1 MEKNMKEKQKLDRR
15 NTYTPA
21 YDPQVRKSVTL
32 PLKRRETACDQSL
45 KTPSNNPHADLQ
57 SGMTGRDLKAPVI
70 NMRNEPLITCVK
82 SIIEK
87 GEEKKMDTDIKN
99 VKLVRYRNVM
109 QFDPQLLPTLM
120 HGVSLGVVI

>member
-1 MEKNMKEKQKLDRR
+1 MKEKQKLVGR
-15 NTYTPA
+15 NTCTPE
-21 YDPQVRKSVTL
+21 YDLQVRKSVTL

-45 KTPSNNPHADLQ
+45 KTLSNNPHADLQ

-87 GEEKKMDTDIKN
+87 GEEKKMDTDVKN

-109 QFDPQLLPTLM
+109 QFEPQLLPTLT

>member
-1 MEKNMKEKQKLDRR
+1 MEKNMKEKQRLDRR

-45 KTPSNNPHADLQ
+45 KTHTNNPHVDLQ
-57 SGMTGRDLKAPVI
+57 SGMSGWDLRVPVI

-87 GEEKKMDTDIKN
+87 GEEKKMDTD

-109 QFDPQLLPTLM
+109 QFDPQLLPTLT
-120 HGVSLGVVI
+120 HGVSMEEIR

>member
-1 MEKNMKEKQKLDRR
+1 MEKNMREKQKLVGR
-15 NTYTPA
+15 NTCTPMDA
-21 YDPQVRKSVTL
+21 PQVRSSVTL
-32 PLKRRETACDQSL
+32 SLNREETLSDQSL
-45 KTPSNNPHADLQ
+45 RTPSNNPHAELQ

-87 GEEKKMDTDIKN
+87 GEEKKMDTDVKN

-109 QFDPQLLPTLM
+109 QFEPQLLPTLT

>member
-1 MEKNMKEKQKLDRR
+1 MEKTMREKQKLVEG
-15 NTYTPA
+15 NTCTPA

-32 PLKRRETACDQSL
+32 TLKRRETACDQSL
-45 KTPSNNPHADLQ
+45 KTPSNNPHVDLQ

-109 QFDPQLLPTLM
+109 QFDPQLLLTLT
-120 HGVSLGVVI
+120 HGVSMEEIR

>member
-1 MEKNMKEKQKLDRR
+1 MEKNMKEKQKLVWRDTR
-15 NTYTPA
+15 TPA
-21 YDPQVRKSVTL
+21 YAPQVRKSVTL
-32 PLKRRETACDQSL
+32 TLKRRETACDQSL
-45 KTPSNNPHADLQ
+45 KTLSNNPHADLQ

-109 QFDPQLLPTLM
+109 QFDPQLLPTLT
-120 HGVSLGVVI
+120 HGVSMEEIR

>member
-1 MEKNMKEKQKLDRR
+1 MKEKQKLVGR
-15 NTYTPA
+15 NTCTPE

-45 KTPSNNPHADLQ
+45 KTPSNNPHVDLQ
-57 SGMTGRDLKAPVI
+57 SGMTGRDLKTPVI
-70 NMRNEPLITCVK
+70 NIRNEPLITCVK

-87 GEEKKMDTDIKN
+87 GEEKKMDTDVKS
-99 VKLVRYRNVM
+99 VKLVRYRNIM
-109 QFDPQLLPTLM
+109 QFEPQLLLTLT

>member
-45 KTPSNNPHADLQ
+45 RTLSNNPHADLQ
-57 SGMTGRDLKAPVI
+57 PGMTGLDLKTPVI
-70 NMRNEPLITCVK
+70 NIRNEPLITCVK

-87 GEEKKMDTDIKN
+87 GEEKKMDTDVKS
-99 VKLVRYRNVM
+99 VKLVRYRNIM
-109 QFDPQLLPTLM
+109 QFEPQLLPTLT

>member
-45 KTPSNNPHADLQ
+45 NTHTNNPHVDLQ

-87 GEEKKMDTDIKN
+87 GEEKKMDTDVKS
-99 VKLVRYRNVM
+99 VKLVRYRNIM
-109 QFDPQLLPTLM
+109 QFEPQLLLTLT

>member
-1 MEKNMKEKQKLDRR
+1 MKEKQKLVGR
-15 NTYTPA
+15 NTCTPE
-21 YDPQVRKSVTL
+21 YDLQVRKSVTL

-87 GEEKKMDTDIKN
+87 GEEKKMDTDVKN

-109 QFDPQLLPTLM
+109 QFEPKLLLTLT